1 MKQKRQNIVLL
12 GFVFILFAFGTVL
25 NGFNQKSR
33 LFKTYVKKDFTD
45 TNLKN
50 QNECVLVKTLM
61 LNDWFSISE
70 IHKGSYET
78 FFNRLVSEIVDR
90 TAIPKNKLLKLSDE
104 ELSSI
109 ALTYRF
115 LLDSKIKS
123 IGALKLMSQQDLLQ
137 ILIKI
142 NKEQIIKINSEFE
155 FLSMDENLKIAY
167 QWWLPL
173 KNAPLILQINEI
185 DVNKSH
191 FQVKDNHGF
200 ATEVLRIV
208 KADEVDYKYLGVYH
222 SMISTNHFELY
233 LAGSNDLKTWMRITN
248 LGNRSHQGDIKKW
261 GTGYVLVNEEDK
273 VEGANNIRVRYYA
286 SYNKLRINAPEYST
300 GLTRQFSKYAEGTPD
315 IREIKGDSP
324 ENSHLLIGFH
334 YFNKGD
340 VDYQAIGILKNFTN
354 WKAWKDDISN
364 KNIIAMGFKGNI
376 GARSSFKSFDKTFVL
391 QEAQLEK
398 HDFSKWRLLIGD
410 GAFYTQLN
418 LKTPKGAISFANPGV
433 TEMGEEEFVITT
445 FLPSEGNRR
454 QEKGQ
459 LLYISKIKTTTTR

>member
-1 MKQKRQNIVLL
+1 MKKKRQNLVLI

-25 NGFNQKSR
+25 TGFNQQSR
-33 LFKTYVKKDFTD
+33 VFKTYVKKDFTD
-45 TNLKN
+45 SNLKN

-78 FFNRLVSEIVDR
+78 FFNRLVSEIVDK
-90 TAIPKNKLLKLSDE
+90 TAIPKKKLLKLSDD

-115 LLDSKIKS
+115 LLKSKIKS
-123 IGALKLMSQQDLLQ
+123 IGALKSMSQKDLLQ

-142 NKEQIIKINSEFE
+142 NKEQIIKNNSEFE
-155 FLSMDENLKIAY
+155 FLSMDENLRIAY

-208 KADEVDYKYLGVYH
+208 KADETDYKYLGVYH

-300 GLTRQFSKYAEGTPD
+300 RLTRQFSKYAEGTPD
-315 IREIKGDSP
+315 IREIKGDFP

-364 KNIIAMGFKGNI
+364 KNIIAMGFNGNI
-376 GARSSFKSFDKTFVL
+376 GARSSFESFDEKFVL
-391 QEAQLEK
+391 QEAQLAK

-418 LKTPKGAISFANPGV
+418 LKTPKGATSFANPGI

-445 FLPSEGNRR
+445 FLPLEGNRR

-459 LLYISKIKTTTTR
+459 LLYISKIK

>member
-1 MKQKRQNIVLL
+1 MKQKYQNFILI
-12 GFVFILFAFGTVL
+12 GFVFIFFAFGTVL
-25 NGFNQKSR
+25 DSFNEKSI
-33 LFKTYVKKDFTD
+33 LFKTCTKKDFTD
-45 TNLKN
+45 TSLKN

-61 LNDWFSISE
+61 LNEWFSISE

-90 TAIPKNKLLKLSDE
+90 TAIPKNKLFELSDE
-104 ELSSI
+104 ELSTI

-115 LLDSKIKS
+115 LLNSKIKS
-123 IGALKLMSQQDLLQ
+123 MGELKSMSKQDLLQ

-142 NKEQIIKINSEFE
+142 NKEQIIKNNYKFE
-155 FLSMDENLKIAY
+155 FSSMNENLKIAY

-185 DVNKSH
+185 DINKSH
-191 FQVKDNHGF
+191 FQVKDNYGF
-200 ATEVLRIV
+200 GTEVLRIV
-208 KADEVDYKYLGVYH
+208 KADEADYKYLGVYH
-222 SMISTNHFELY
+222 SMLSKNHFELY

-261 GTGYVLVNEEDK
+261 GTGYIIVNEEDK

-315 IREIKGDSP
+315 IREIKGDLP

-376 GARSSFKSFDKTFVL
+376 GARSSFKSFDETFVL

-410 GAFYTQLN
+410 GAYYTQLN
-418 LKTPKGAISFANPGV
+418 LKTPKGAASFANPGI
-433 TEMGEEEFVITT
+433 TEIGKEEFVITT
-445 FLPSEGNRR
+445 FLPSEGNRK
-454 QEKGQ
+454 QERGQ
-459 LLYISKIKTTTTR
+459 LLYISKLK

>member
-1 MKQKRQNIVLL
+1 MRMKQKYQNLILI
-12 GFVFILFAFGTVL
+12 GFVFIFFTFGTVL
-25 NGFNQKSR
+25 DGFNEKSI
-33 LFKTYVKKDFTD
+33 LFKTSAQKKLTG

-61 LNDWFSISE
+61 LNEWFNISE

-90 TAIPKNKLLKLSDE
+90 TAIPKKKLLKLSDE

-115 LLDSKIKS
+115 LLESKIKS
-123 IGALKLMSQQDLLQ
+123 IGALKSMSQQDLLQ

-142 NKEQIIKINSEFE
+142 NKVQSTEKKSEFDY
-155 FLSMDENLKIAY
+155 LSMDENLRIAY

-173 KNAPLILQINEI
+173 KNASLISQINKI
-185 DVNKSH
+185 DFDKSH
-191 FQVKDNHGF
+191 FQVKDNQGF

-208 KADEVDYKYLGVYH
+208 KAEEEDYKYLGVYH
-222 SMISTNHFELY
+222 SMVSKNHFEMY
-233 LAGSNDLKTWMRITN
+233 LAGSNDLKKWIRITN

-261 GTGYVLVNEEDK
+261 GTGYVIINEEDK

-286 SYNKLRINAPEYST
+286 SYNKLCINAPEYST
-300 GLTRQFSKYAEGTPD
+300 GLARQFSKYAEGTPD

-418 LKTPKGAISFANPGV
+418 LKTPKGATSFANPGV
-433 TEMGEEEFVITT
+433 TEIGEEEFVITT

-459 LLYISKIKTTTTR
+459 LLYVSEIKMTH